1 MIDPSHSQQQMI
13 KSQVSF
19 EAEIIRHHELKFKQ
33 IMKLDGIKETDIMQ
47 SLDLNDNVSSIF
59 KSGEGMGKSGSFF
72 FFSKDQKFVIKTM
85 RRDEKTILIN
95 MLDDMIVH
103 LNNYRESLLVRIYG
117 IFTLKTKIFGSVD
130 IILMENT
137 FQSRNQANPF

>member
-1 MIDPSHSQQQMI
+1 MIDPGHSQQQMI

-19 EAEIIRHHELKFKQ
+19 EAEIIRHHEFKFKQ

-72 FFSKDQKFVIKTM
+72 FFSKD
-85 RRDEKTILIN
+85 
-95 MLDDMIVH
+95 
-103 LNNYRESLLVRIYG
+103 
-117 IFTLKTKIFGSVD
+117 
-130 IILMENT
+130 
-137 FQSRNQANPF
+137 